1 MRAVVSGRAKM
12 AGRNHQSP
20 DGRVHLDPQ
29 QNAGADHGLGVRLV
43 RGAADLYGGIEL
55 HAGSVSYR
63 AQPGGEYRSAGI
75 RASGA
80 HTRRGSYLHCLPGN
94 SAEHAQPGHDRPGAA
109 FWLHRVTAQRHELSG
124 AWCAAARCRP
134 WLAGTREHRRTESR
148 RAGHRDPRAGHRH
161 ADHRCQPVHRPARLT
176 ARSPLG
182 RALKMSQLIRVQ
194 DLRVVADGDQGELE
208 IVKGVSFAL
217 EKGEVLALIG
227 ESGSGKTTIALALL
241 GYARRGCKL
250 AGGVVQVGEH
260 DMLSLTES
268 QLQGLRGNRVSYI
281 AQSAA
286 AAFNPAKKLIDQ
298 VIEGALIHGLGSR
311 ADLQAKAV
319 ELFRDLALP
328 NPESIG
334 QRYPHQV
341 SGGQLQ
347 RVMAA
352 MALISDPLLVI
363 LDEPTTALDVTT
375 QIDVLRA
382 FKRVVRE
389 RGATAV
395 YVSHDLAVVAQMAD
409 QIVVLNGGRII
420 EQSSTAALLKGPED
434 AYTRSLLAAARPDKV
449 LKPASEVVK
458 DSTLLTIK
466 GLTAGYGKKNLQ
478 GMPMIRVLEDIDLT
492 IRRGQAIGV
501 IGESG
506 SGKSTLARVV
516 AGLLDP
522 AHGSLTFDGA
532 ELSGTLAGRTEEQFR
547 RIQMVFQNAD
557 TALNPMHS
565 ISAILARP
573 LKMYFDLKGKALR
586 DRIDELM
593 DLVRLPREL
602 AERRPNELSGGQK
615 QRVNLARALA
625 AKPDLILCDE
635 VTSALDTV
643 VGACILELLG
653 ELRRKLGVSY
663 LFISHDIST
672 VRALCDD
679 IVVMYSGHKVEEG
692 SREAFSRVPFH
703 PYTDLL
709 VHSVPELRQGWLE
722 TCGVTSGKLPPISA
736 PANNPELCTFLNR
749 CPARV
754 EGMCNK
760 TAPSRRMIAGGS
772 EILCHRDS
780 DELQAVQE
788 NLNPVTV
795 GAYA

>member
-1 MRAVVSGRAKM
+1 
-12 AGRNHQSP
+12 
-20 DGRVHLDPQ
+20 
-29 QNAGADHGLGVRLV
+29 
-43 RGAADLYGGIEL
+43 
-55 HAGSVSYR
+55 
-63 AQPGGEYRSAGI
+63 
-75 RASGA
+75 
-80 HTRRGSYLHCLPGN
+80 
-94 SAEHAQPGHDRPGAA
+94 
-109 FWLHRVTAQRHELSG
+109 
-124 AWCAAARCRP
+124 
-134 WLAGTREHRRTESR
+134 
-148 RAGHRDPRAGHRH
+148 
-161 ADHRCQPVHRPARLT
+161 
-176 ARSPLG
+176 
-182 RALKMSQLIRVQ
+182 MSELIRVQ
-194 DLRVVADGDQGELE
+194 DLRVVASGDKGEVE
-208 IVKGVSFAL
+208 IVKGVSFSL

-241 GYARRGCKL
+241 GYARRGCRL
-250 AGGVVQVGEH
+250 ASGVVQVGEH
-260 DMLSLTES
+260 NMLGLEES
-268 QLQGLRGNRVSYI
+268 TLQRLRGNRVSYI

-298 VIEGALIHGLGSR
+298 VIEGALIHGLGTR
-311 ADLQAKAV
+311 EALTAKAIG
-319 ELFRDLALP
+319 LFRDLSLP
-328 NPESIG
+328 NPEKIG
-334 QRYPHQV
+334 ERYPHQV

-352 MALISDPLLVI
+352 MALISDPLLVV

-409 QIVVLNGGRII
+409 QIVVLNGGEVI
-420 EQSSTAALLKGPED
+420 ECSSTAALLKEPSEQ
-434 AYTRSLLAAARPDKV
+434 YTRSLLAAARPDAT
-449 LKPASEVVK
+449 LTPASEVVK
-458 DSTLLTIK
+458 DTTLLTIK
-466 GLTAGYGKKNLQ
+466 GMTAGYGKKNMQ

-522 AHGSLTFDGA
+522 ARGELVFDGA
-532 ELSGTLAGRTEEQFR
+532 PLSGTLSGRTDDQFR

-565 ISAILARP
+565 VSAILSRP
-573 LKMYFDLKGKALR
+573 LKMYFGLKGAALR
-586 DRIDELM
+586 QRVDELL
-593 DLVRLPREL
+593 DLVRLPR
-602 AERRPNELSGGQK
+602 AMADRRPSELSGGQK
-615 QRVNLARALA
+615 QRINLARALA

-643 VGACILELLG
+643 VGAAILELLG
-653 ELRRKLGVSY
+653 DLRRELGVSY

-679 IVVMYSGHKVEEG
+679 IVVMYSGHKIEEG
-692 SREAFSRVPFH
+692 TREAFSQAPFH

-722 TCGVTSGKLPPISA
+722 NCGTTCGKLAPISA
-736 PANNPELCTFLNR
+736 PANVPELCTFLNR
-749 CPARV
+749 CPVRV
-754 EGMCNK
+754 EGLCNK
-760 TAPSRRMIAGGS
+760 TAPGRREIKGGS
-772 EILCHRDS
+772 EILCHLDS
-780 DELQAVQE
+780 AELQSTQE
-788 NLNPVTV
+788 HSNSMIV